1 MLELWEKYQGA
12 CASSHWR
19 DLGPQS
25 EIRIEDDA
33 IAALHGSGFGDC
45 QNHRILG
52 ISRLFHF
59 ATILSYLS
67 ILPKRANIVS
77 WMADAHKLLKSL
89 HDLDMFFSYDVFR
102 QCCIASLLEPYI
114 ANRTNPKILLIGDES
129 LPAARHEPTYSSGL
143 KKKAVDLDSKSEII
157 YCHAVDLELLE
168 GITFHFIV
176 NVASMQEMTPDVV
189 ASYFSFIRSHIRADG
204 IFYCCNREEK
214 VLPEGEILR
223 FEDYPW
229 DKLDQHFLDEEPSF
243 YRWFFSFRPTDR
255 HLKVANIPV
264 PFGRLFDGPMRH
276 RLTRLSR
283 KLA

>member
-1 MLELWEKYQGA
+1 
-12 CASSHWR
+12 
-19 DLGPQS
+19 
-25 EIRIEDDA
+25 
-33 IAALHGSGFGDC
+33 
-45 QNHRILG
+45 
-52 ISRLFHF
+52 
-59 ATILSYLS
+59 
-67 ILPKRANIVS
+67 
-77 WMADAHKLLKSL
+77 
-89 HDLDMFFSYDVFR
+89 MFFSYDVFR

-114 ANRTNPKILLIGDES
+114 ANRTNPKILLIGDGYGILAALLKTRFSESQVYLVDILPALLFQAVVIGKS